1 MSQQIAAAGG
11 TTYSDIAD
19 TTKVRP
25 MADRHIL
32 LLIRSRV
39 KGQNQ
44 ETACGH
50 NND

>member
-1 MSQQIAAAGG
+1 
-11 TTYSDIAD
+11 
-19 TTKVRP
+19 
-25 MADRHIL
+25 MADRQVL

-39 KGQNQ
+39 KGRTQ